1 MIQIKSLT
9 NLMNIL
15 LELAVPL
22 LIKLG
27 IPNDSFGRYLKNSH
41 LQRFVLTPA
50 TDEEIE
56 KIVRNLKSSASGW
69 DEIPPRVIKSV
80 KDDITNIITYL
91 CNLSFC
97 TGIVPDELKI
107 AKVVPIY
114 KSGLSSN
121 FTNYRPVSVLCSF
134 SKIYE
139 RLVYNR
145 LINYLY
151 LNDMLYK
158 YQFGLREKHSTKLA
172 LILLLDKITSAIE
185 NNEFTVAVFL
195 DLSKA
200 FDMVN
205 HSILLSK
212 LEYYG
217 VTGLA
222 LDWFASYLSSR
233 KQFVSYNDHD
243 SSHLDIVCGVPQ
255 GSILGPLLFL
265 IFVNNLYN
273 VSEKLFFCIVCQ

>member
-1 MIQIKSLT
+1 M
-9 NLMNIL
+9 
-15 LELAVPL
+15 
-22 LIKLG
+22 
-27 IPNDSFGRYLKNSH
+27 
-41 LQRFVLTPA
+41 LTPA

-56 KIVRNLKSSASGW
+56 KLIRNLKNSASGW
-69 DEIPPRVIKSV
+69 DEIPARVIKAV
-80 KDDITNIITYL
+80 KSDIISTVTYL
-91 CNLSFC
+91 CNLSFS

-114 KSGLSSN
+114 KSGPCSTFS
-121 FTNYRPVSVLCSF
+121 NYRPVSVLCSF
-134 SKIYE
+134 SKVYE

-145 LINYLY
+145 LLNYLY

-158 YQFGLREKHSTKLA
+158 YQFGFREKHSTELA

-212 LEYYG
+212 LDHYG
-217 VTGLA
+217 V
-222 LDWFASYLSSR
+222 LS
-233 KQFVSYNDHD
+233 
-243 SSHLDIVCGVPQ
+243 
-255 GSILGPLLFL
+255 
-265 IFVNNLYN
+265 
-273 VSEKLFFCIVCQ
+273 

>member
-1 MIQIKSLT
+1 MITFVKGFT
-9 NLMNIL
+9 Y
-15 LELAVPL
+15 EL
-22 LIKLG
+22 G
-27 IPNDSFGRYLKNSH
+27 DSEH
-41 LQRFVLTPA
+41 LV
-50 TDEEIE
+50 
-56 KIVRNLKSSASGW
+56 
-69 DEIPPRVIKSV
+69 
-80 KDDITNIITYL
+80 TYL
-91 CNLSFC
+91 CNLSFS

-114 KSGLSSN
+114 KSGPCSD
-121 FTNYRPVSVLCSF
+121 FTNYRPVSVLCAF

-158 YQFGLREKHSTKLA
+158 YQFGFREKHSTELA

-212 LEYYG
+212 LEHYG
-217 VTGLA
+217 VTGLS

-233 KQFVSYNDHD
+233 KQFVSYNDHN
-243 SSHLDIVCGVPQ
+243 SSHLDIACGVPQ

-265 IFVNNLYN
+265 IFVNDLYN
-273 VSEKLFFCIVCQ
+273 VSEKLFFVLFADDSNLLLSGPNVNDLCDQMNAELVNVVNWFKMNKLCLNEKKKRILWYLAQEIRITLAVNLALLLIM